1 MKGQKN
7 SSWEFHG
14 FSSNPEKSYASGKK
28 GSVLATQASLKQSTN
43 PTSEASS
50 TSKATSQNKSAQGK
64 NWQNPQGS
72 AKDSKSKKSSTEE

>member
-28 GSVLATQASLKQSTN
+28 GSVLATQASLKQITN
-43 PTSEASS
+43 PTSEAKD
-50 TSKATSQNKSAQGK
+50 TSKASTQNKSSQGK
-64 NWQNPQGS
+64 NWQNPRGS
-72 AKDSKSKKSSTEE
+72 ANESKAKKGSAEE